1 MNHQINDNNAPI
13 GGLGAIRIGCGA
25 GFSGDRLEPAII
37 LAEQGNLDYLVLEC
51 LAERTI
57 ALAQKRK
64 RADATKGYDPLL
76 ERRIE
81 GLLPIL
87 AKNNIRLITNMGA
100 ANPIEGAKKIVEIA
114 SKQGISVKVAAVIG
128 DELSDKLVEMGD
140 EISKFNNE
148 DFAIALISN
157 HSSLN
162 TPPTSL
168 NTPLSSLNPHHP
180 SLISANA
187 YMGVEGILE
196 ALQSDAQIIITGRV
210 ADPSLFLAPM
220 IHEFGWA
227 TDDYNLLGQ
236 GTIVGHLLECAGQI
250 TGGYFADPITKPVTN
265 LDTLGHPFADVFAD
279 GSAIISKV
287 SGTGGVVNLATV
299 KEQLLYEVV
308 NPHAYLTPDV
318 SANFTTV
325 QLEQMGADQVKVWG
339 GTGQEKP
346 STLKVSVG
354 YQAGFLG
361 EGEISYAG
369 ANALARAKLA
379 GDTLE
384 KRLKADFPDL
394 RTDYVGVSAIHRTD
408 FNHHLEPYEVR
419 LRLAANAATAQ
430 KAAIIGE
437 EVEALYTNGPA
448 GGGGAR
454 KYVTELVGIVSVL
467 VDREK
472 VNSEVILFSPLTP
485 RGGGAPLRPSNGG
498 VKDRIQIDYNSFI
511 YSSLTQKTTEQT
523 IATKVPPLGARG
535 LYGIAHSRAG
545 DKGNTSTLSLIPYDA
560 KDYELLYQK
569 VTVERVKEHLK
580 DIVSGEIVR
589 YELPNISSLL
599 FVCQDALLTG
609 VTTSLAIDTH
619 GKALSYA
626 LLEMEI
632 E

>member
-1 MNHQINDNNAPI
+1 MKNK
-13 GGLGAIRIGCGA
+13 IRIGCGA
-25 GFSGDRLEPAII
+25 GFSGDRLEPAMI
-37 LAEQGNLDYLVLEC
+37 LAEQGNLDYLILEC

-64 RADATKGYDPLL
+64 LQDPTKGYDPLL

-87 AKNNIRLITNMGA
+87 VKNNVRLITNMGA
-100 ANPIEGAKKIVEIA
+100 ANPIAGAKKIIEIA
-114 SKQGISVKVAAVIG
+114 NTLGIKVKVAAVGG
-128 DELSDKLVEMGD
+128 DDLSNTLEEMSD
-140 EISKFNNE
+140 EISTFNNE
-148 DFAIALISN
+148 DFAINLIKN
-157 HSSLN
+157 H
-162 TPPTSL
+162 P
-168 NTPLSSLNPHHP
+168 SLNPHHSP
-180 SLISANA
+180 LISANA
-187 YMGVEGILE
+187 YIGIEGILE
-196 ALQSDAQIIITGRV
+196 ALQSEAQVIITGRV

-227 TDDYNLLGQ
+227 TDAYNLLGQ
-236 GTIVGHLLECAGQI
+236 GTVVGHLLECAGQI

-265 LDTLGHPFADVFAD
+265 MDTLGHPFADVFAD

-287 SGTGGVVNLATV
+287 EGTGGIVNLATA

-308 NPHAYLTPDV
+308 NPFAYLTPDV
-318 SANFTTV
+318 SADFTTV
-325 QLEQMGADQVKVWG
+325 YLEEIAENQVKVWG

-379 GDTLE
+379 GETLE
-384 KRLKADFPDL
+384 KRLKTNFSDL

-408 FNHHLEPYEVR
+408 FEHAIEPYEVR
-419 LRLAANAATAQ
+419 LRISANADTAQ
-430 KAAIIGE
+430 KAALIGE

-454 KYVTELVGIVSVL
+454 KFVTELVGIVSVL

-472 VNSEVILFSPLTP
+472 VIPKVTIFSPPTETSDRPNGGTNIEKKVTNSLSHQTTDFGTIKQEKLPHRDGWCATATP
-485 RGGGAPLRPSNGG
+485 RGLGGL
-498 VKDRIQIDYNSFI
+498 
-511 YSSLTQKTTEQT
+511 
-523 IATKVPPLGARG
+523 
-535 LYGIAHSRAG
+535 AHSRAG
-545 DKGNTSTLSLIPYDA
+545 DKGNISTLSLIPYDA
-560 KDYELLYQK
+560 KDYELLCQK

-589 YELPNISSLL
+589 YEMPNISALL

-632 E
+632 ES